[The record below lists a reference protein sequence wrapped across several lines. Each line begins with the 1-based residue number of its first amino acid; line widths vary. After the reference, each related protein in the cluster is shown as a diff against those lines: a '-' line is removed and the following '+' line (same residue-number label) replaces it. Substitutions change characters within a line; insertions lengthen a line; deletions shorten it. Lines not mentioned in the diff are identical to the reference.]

1 MTTTTSLL
9 KDRTNVNPSSSSVS
23 LPSGVLN
30 TRSSSFERK
39 EEEKHNNN
47 NNNNNNRDGEN
58 EQMRRRAL
66 SREEEDDEED
76 ETEEEEEE
84 CESDWSQDDP
94 FDASNSF
101 LTKIVRAHKKA
112 IETSEEERRRLK
124 ALLFKAEDRCEELLE
139 LNENLER
146 RLERREA
153 TFTKLLEE
161 ERMKA
166 ERFPEREAMEAE
178 TRKLKSDLEAVKSTC
193 ESLERRVNSLKIRER
208 EQADALTKLRD
219 ETAKMKSSGS
229 SDASDASS
237 SFALREA
244 RRYEEEKEKQTLA
257 VIAETYAMEIRKL
270 KEKVEL
276 YEKARV
282 REKTYGGR
290 SENTRQREQQQQQ
303 YFSFAVSE
311 DVEEEEE
318 VKKSNEDDEVLRPPP
333 TVAKRLPSDSESPF
347 GTLNS
352 EGRVRAAISRLGILD
367 DNGDVPKKTFDF

>member
-9 KDRTNVNPSSSSVS
+9 KDRTNANPSSSSVS

-229 SDASDASS
+229 SDASGASS

-244 RRYEEEKEKQTLA
+244 RRCEEEKEKQTLA

-290 SENTRQREQQQQQ
+290 SEKTRQREQQQ
-303 YFSFAVSE
+303 YFSFGVSE

-318 VKKSNEDDEVLRPPP
+318 GKKGNEDDEVLRPPP

-352 EGRVRAAISRLGILD
+352 EGRMRAAISRLGILD

>member
-1 MTTTTSLL
+1 MTTTSLL
-9 KDRTNVNPSSSSVS
+9 KDRTNANPSSSSVS
-23 LPSGVLN
+23 LPSGVFT

-47 NNNNNNRDGEN
+47 RDGEN

-66 SREEEDDEED
+66 REEEEDDEED
-76 ETEEEEEE
+76 ETEEEEE

-229 SDASDASS
+229 SDASHASS

-244 RRYEEEKEKQTLA
+244 RRCEEEKEKQTLA

-303 YFSFAVSE
+303 YFSFGVSE
-311 DVEEEEE
+311 DVEEEED
-318 VKKSNEDDEVLRPPP
+318 VKKNNEDDEVLRPPP

>member
-1 MTTTTSLL
+1 MTTTSLL
-9 KDRTNVNPSSSSVS
+9 KDRTNANPSSSSVS
-23 LPSGVLN
+23 LPPSGVFT

-47 NNNNNNRDGEN
+47 NNNRDGEN

-66 SREEEDDEED
+66 LREEEEEEDDEED
-76 ETEEEEEE
+76 ETEEEEE